1 MAYEASI
8 VADSISRQGHRLTT
22 MLLKYPRFCH
32 SEHLRH
38 RSFSYSVAS
47 SRALPIEKMI
57 EQVMMDPVLPV
68 WWGKNQKGMQ
78 AKEEL
83 TGRQRDKAE
92 RLLLV
97 GRDRAVEVAKWLAD
111 LGTVPYADSEDIG
124 VGLHKQIVNRL
135 LEPWMWVTV
144 CVTGT
149 EWENFFFLR
158 CHPDAQPEIQKIA
171 VMAEEL
177 YRTNVPSVLPAGSWH
192 LPFIREEDW
201 NDAEQL
207 ACKDEIV
214 GVTTVSMHYE
224 NLKAMV
230 EMLKQVSVGRVAR
243 TSYLTHLGTRDL
255 MLDVALAE
263 TLLAGA
269 KLDPPGPMHLS
280 PFEHVARPLGE
291 YEYIYQERNHVLN
304 KALYEHELAAGRP
317 LAAHLNTYGNLVGWR
332 SMRSLIPGEAGP
344 IRREKLDVN
353 PTDLP
358 GVLS

>member
-8 VADSISRQGHRLTT
+8 VADSVSRQGHRLST
-22 MLLKYPRFCH
+22 LLLRYPRFVH

-57 EQVMMDPVLPV
+57 EQVMTDPVLPV

-83 TGRQRDKAE
+83 TGQALSNAQGSW
-92 RLLLV
+92 LLA
-97 GRDRAVEVAKWLAD
+97 RDRAVASASSLNN
-111 LGTVPYADSEDIG
+111 I
-124 VGLHKQIVNRL
+124 GLHKQIVNRL

-177 YRTNVPSVLPAGSWH
+177 YRTSRPATLPDGSWH

-201 NDAEQL
+201 DDAGRL
-207 ACKDEIV
+207 ACEKEVV
-214 GVTTVSMHYE
+214 GVTTASEHYH
-224 NLKAMV
+224 NLQLMV
-230 EMLKQVSVGRVAR
+230 ETLKKVSVGRVAR
-243 TSYLTHLGTRDL
+243 TSYLTHLGVRDL
-255 MLDVALAE
+255 MEDVRLAD
-263 TLLAGA
+263 TLLSGA
-269 KLDPPGPMHLS
+269 NQIPPGPMHLS
-280 PFEHVARPLGE
+280 PFEHVARPLAGTE
-291 YEYIYQERNHVLN
+291 YVDKERAGWAQAEV
-304 KALYEHELAAGRP
+304 KFSAAAGEWP
-317 LAAHLNTYGNLVGWR
+317 SGPAAFQRRLNTFGNLVGWR
-332 SMRSLIPGEAGP
+332 SIRSLIPGEAGP
-344 IRREKLDVN
+344 TKRVDPTPN
-353 PTDLP
+353 PEELP

>member
-8 VADSISRQGHRLTT
+8 VADSVSRQGHRLTT
-22 MLLKYPRFCH
+22 MLLKYPRFVH

-47 SRALPIEKMI
+47 SRALPIEKML
-57 EQVMMDPVLPV
+57 EQVMTDPVLPV
-68 WWGKNQKGMQ
+68 WWGKNQKGMS
-78 AKEEL
+78 AREEL
-83 TGRQRDKAE
+83 TGQALSNAQGSW
-92 RLLLV
+92 LLA
-97 GRDRAVEVAKWLAD
+97 RDRAVASASSLNN
-111 LGTVPYADSEDIG
+111 I
-124 VGLHKQIVNRL
+124 GLHKQIVNRL

-177 YRTNVPSVLPAGSWH
+177 YRTSTPSVLPAGSWH
-192 LPFIREEDW
+192 LPFVREEDW

-214 GVTTVSMHYE
+214 GVTTASMHYE

-230 EMLKQVSVGRVAR
+230 EMLKRVSVGRVAR
-243 TSYLTHLGTRDL
+243 TSYLTHLGVRDL
-255 MLDVALAE
+255 MEDVRLAD

-280 PFEHVARPLGE
+280 PFEHVARPLDDE
-291 YEYIYQERNHVLN
+291 EYIRQETALVLN
-304 KALYEHELAAGRP
+304 KALYKHELAAGRP

-344 IRREKLDVN
+344 TRRVEASSS
-353 PTDLP
+353 PADLP